1 MTEIKTVLRFLRHYF
16 YICENKNSFMEK
28 TYDLTTYKGLNTAI
42 ELVKKYG
49 WIISPL
55 PWLIYKALSPE
66 VSSEKQVDAAINM
79 IKAGKDNGAKRMR
92 IRVGHDAGIKLG
104 AMLKGFPINVNVG
117 NNGVIELDVDFES
130 ASDTDISQLIN
141 I

>member
-1 MTEIKTVLRFLRHYF
+1 MFLHHYF

-66 VSSEKQVDAAINM
+66 VSTEKQVDAAINM
-79 IKAGKDNGAKRMR
+79 IKAGRDNGAKRMR

-104 AMLKGFPINVNVG
+104 AMLKGFPLNVNVG
-117 NNGVIELDVDFES
+117 NNGAIELDVDFES
-130 ASDTDISQLIN
+130 ASDTDIIQLNN